1 MKINLKIKDGNTT
14 QTEQYEIEEINII
27 QMTQAIK
34 VIKEIF
40 DVARKDEH
48 LLAVLEEIFEETQR
62 EDGEEKSAEEFFT
75 QKFAGNLL
83 GALDV
88 LLMEVPEKVFE
99 LMSVL
104 SGVEYDVFVQQKP
117 DEVFDI
123 YDAILEVNDIEKLVK
138 RAKKSFRLTKAQKD
152 IMNLLRK
159 KPKEVPEQPQSKLSS
174 SNSPA
179 S

>member
-14 QTEQYEIEEINII
+14 QTEQYEIEEINIL
-27 QMTQAIK
+27 QMTRAIK
-34 VIKEIF
+34 VVKNVLDI
-40 DVARKDEH
+40 VRKDEH
-48 LLAVLEEIFEETQR
+48 LQSVLEEIFSEANQ

-75 QKFAGNLL
+75 QDFAGNIV

-88 LLMEVPEKVFE
+88 LLMEVPEKIFE

-104 SGVEYDVFVQQKP
+104 SGIDYEVFMQQKP